1 MEMKKIYENDL
12 YKVMNVSL
20 KKGESLPQ
28 HKATSDAFI
37 IVKQGRGTII
47 FDNREVPLQYD
58 SAQLI
63 PANETH
69 TLEVLDDFRA
79 SIILGKNGDINFS

>member
-37 IVKQGRGTII
+37 IVKQGRGTNI
-47 FDNREVPLQYD
+47 
-58 SAQLI
+58 
-63 PANETH
+63 
-69 TLEVLDDFRA
+69 
-79 SIILGKNGDINFS
+79 